1 MDNIKLRIYK
11 IDTFK
16 LYSHIYTINRLDV
29 VHSFQIFHDT
39 LCTMEDDEPH
49 SKLNNA
55 LITKLKEMYKDEFR
69 FYTNAIT
76 KKIYL

>member
-1 MDNIKLRIYK
+1 MDKIRLRIYQ

-16 LYSHIYTINRLDV
+16 LYSNVYTINRLDDV
-29 VHSFQIFHDT
+29 QSFQIFHGT
-39 LCTMEDDEPH
+39 LGSKKDNEPH

-55 LITKLKEMYKDEFR
+55 LIKKLKETYKDEFR